1 LSFKASENDLRT
13 LFKSSGK
20 ITNIHMPLDFQGRPS
35 GQAYIQFADAKG
47 AATAVAQNGV
57 THMDRYLDIM
67 QSTAT
72 IEALQNK
79 GAGGQGASGEAKPN
93 TSGCT
98 TAFVGNMPFSVTED
112 DIRAHF
118 GDCGEVTQVRFAT
131 DRETGAFR
139 GFGHVEFADA
149 DTCEKAVAMAGVPL
163 NGREL
168 RIDYAEARKEGG
180 GGGGGGGRGRGG
192 FGDSPRGGF
201 GGSPRGG
208 FGGGRGGGFGD
219 RGGGRGG
226 RGGDRGRGRG
236 GFGGS
241 PNPNKGAIQDF
252 KGSKTTFDD

>member
-1 LSFKASENDLRT
+1 MRT

-20 ITNIHMPLDFQGRPS
+20 IVNIHMPLDFQGRPS

-47 AATAVAQNGV
+47 AAAAVAQNGV

-79 GAGGQGASGEAKPN
+79 GAGGQGGGSGEVKPN

-149 DTCEKAVAMAGVPL
+149 ETCEKAVALAGMPL

-180 GGGGGGGRGRGG
+180 GAGGGGGRGRGG
-192 FGDSPRGGF
+192 FGDSPRG
-201 GGSPRGG
+201 SPRGG
-208 FGGGRGGGFGD
+208 FGGGRGGGRGGFGD

-226 RGGDRGRGRG
+226 RGGFGDRGGRGGRG

-252 KGSKTTFDD
+252 KGSKMTFDD

>member
-1 LSFKASENDLRT
+1 
-13 LFKSSGK
+13 
-20 ITNIHMPLDFQGRPS
+20 
-35 GQAYIQFADAKG
+35 
-47 AATAVAQNGV
+47 
-57 THMDRYLDIM
+57 
-67 QSTAT
+67 
-72 IEALQNK
+72 
-79 GAGGQGASGEAKPN
+79 
-93 TSGCT
+93 
-98 TAFVGNMPFSVTED
+98 MPFSVTED

-180 GGGGGGGRGRGG
+180 GGGGGGRGRGG

-201 GGSPRGG
+201 GGGR
-208 FGGGRGGGFGD
+208 GGGRGGFGD

-252 KGSKTTFDD
+252 KGSKMTFDD

>member
-1 LSFKASENDLRT
+1 
-13 LFKSSGK
+13 
-20 ITNIHMPLDFQGRPS
+20 
-35 GQAYIQFADAKG
+35 
-47 AATAVAQNGV
+47 
-57 THMDRYLDIM
+57 MDRYLEIM
-67 QSTAT
+67 LSTAT
-72 IEALQNK
+72 IEALKNK
-79 GAGGQGASGEAKPN
+79 GSGAQGATGDAKPN

-149 DTCEKAVAMAGVPL
+149 ETCEKAVAMAGFPL

-180 GGGGGGGRGRGG
+180 GGGGGGGGGRGRGG
-192 FGDSPRGGF
+192 FGDSPRG
-201 GGSPRGG
+201 SPRGG
-208 FGGGRGGGFGD
+208 FGGGRGGFGD

-226 RGGDRGRGRG
+226 RGGFGDRGGRGGRG